1 MMKNKYN
8 FCKSIYEEEALKTA
22 INDFGNIA
30 QITYCLSEDGKKY
43 IVTFK
48 NCILDLDKT
57 QKEFANYVLMETIR
71 IKRIAL

>member
-30 QITYCLSEDGKKY
+30 QITYRLSEDGKKY
-43 IVTFK
+43 IVTFED
-48 NCILDLDKT
+48 CIPDLDKT

>member
-1 MMKNKYN
+1 MMKNKYS

-30 QITYCLSEDGKKY
+30 QIGKKY
-43 IVTFK
+43 IVTFE
-48 NCILDLDKT
+48 NCILDLGKT